1 MGGPAFAVSGA
12 ASPCAP
18 AGTLP
23 LNLYELTGALGTAK
37 RLGSLRRDRQGR
49 RIRLLKAVRTRPG
62 PRPDIGPFDGLFSCG
77 RPHMDGGPRF
87 WGGVPTVKRQIADRL
102 NVGPTVQRQGSRWR
116 DCLLLNERPCFSY
129 GRRSCLLRPLRAK
142 GRVCFRRP
150 ANVRLKPLG
159 TPKI

>member
-1 MGGPAFAVSGA
+1 MSGA

-62 PRPDIGPFDGLFSCG
+62 PRPEIGLFDGLFG
-77 RPHMDGGPRF
+77 ADRPHMDGGQQF

-102 NVGPTVQRQGSRWR
+102 IIEPTVQRQGSRWR
-116 DCLLLNERPCFSY
+116 DCL
-129 GRRSCLLRPLRAK
+129 
-142 GRVCFRRP
+142 
-150 ANVRLKPLG
+150 
-159 TPKI
+159 